1 MALEQEEPKQESS
14 STLSKVVWG
23 ALIAGAAA
31 GAVALSPHILA
42 GVGSVAQSAADYF
55 TTPGGTSVGS
65 SAYTSTGAALNSTGA
80 ALNSFADGAKELG
93 KDVSTTLNNV
103 FSNAPAATPTAAEV
117 VSKAA
122 GGGAATQATLDVAKQ
137 AAGAVAGTD
146 TGIVN
151 TAKDVVGKVSDK
163 VSTGFSA
170 LVDKPAA
177 TATIAGSA
185 LAGAGVGLGLRLPHQ
200 DARHRRGQDA
210 PPGAGAYSGGSRSR
224 CARPPG

>member
-65 SAYTSTGAALNSTGA
+65 SAYTTGA
-80 ALNSFADGAKELG
+80 ALNSFGDGAKELG

-185 LAGAGVGLGLRLPHQ
+185 LAGAGVGLGVKSWAQRVGQ
-200 DARHRRGQDA
+200 KKDYETMAARIEAERGQQQGLTGPA
-210 PPGAGAYSGGSRSR
+210 
-224 CARPPG
+224 